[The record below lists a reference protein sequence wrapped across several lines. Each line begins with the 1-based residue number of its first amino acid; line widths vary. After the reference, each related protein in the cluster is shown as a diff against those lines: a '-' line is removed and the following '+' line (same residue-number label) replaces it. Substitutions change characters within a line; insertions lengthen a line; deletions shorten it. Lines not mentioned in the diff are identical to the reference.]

1 MDEPTLA
8 FPFPAA
14 NFRDLIF
21 GKAGSPALLVVMSI
35 ENEFNLESL
44 FQPAWAKEAP
54 NPNRFARYTG
64 DEGAERPRRGGD
76 RPFSRGPG
84 GPAGFGGGA
93 GGGNRGPR
101 SDGPRPPRRDGP
113 PGGGPGSGP
122 RGDRPGFQRHDGG
135 RPGDQAERHEAPPQ
149 VELNIQIIPEENG
162 IESLSRQI
170 KLTGRAYPLFDIAQL
185 IVQKPERYSFK
196 IESRKKPDGTLAQ
209 PMFRCA
215 LDDSLWLNE
224 AEAVNHVLTKH
235 LATFYQIEKTPT
247 DPPKGV
253 YKLVAQCGV
262 SGVVL
267 GPPNYHDYQNQ
278 LRKLHTERFS
288 RMPFDMFKSRVKMVT
303 DEVVVKKWIED
314 QSFKTEFVALN
325 LPEAVRLASLEEVQQ
340 HFRETHQANLI
351 TQIDSVTITG
361 VAGRDVRQP
370 LLARVLRFTW
380 EDQRRF
386 PLQLV
391 NVLSG
396 QLASRG
402 LQFFKVNKT
411 VTHVAVARPHFLDLE
426 ANPVSTSIK
435 KIIEFIN
442 ATPRCNR
449 KQLVETLAPAP
460 AAAPV
465 AAPAPA
471 VEGQPT
477 PAAPAPVEMTAEQSS
492 LNADL
497 HWLIHQGHVIEFH
510 NGILETAKKPLPKPQ
525 PAPRKRIEPRPA
537 PSAPAEAAVPA
548 AESAPA
554 ATAEAAPVA
563 EAKAPPVEAAPNPE
577 EKPASPQA

>member
-14 NFRDLIF
+14 NFRALIF
-21 GKAGSPALLVVMSI
+21 GTAGSPALLVVMSI

-44 FQPAWAKEAP
+44 FQPAWVKETP

-84 GPAGFGGGA
+84 GPGGFGGGA

-113 PGGGPGSGP
+113 PGSGGAPGSGP
-122 RGDRPGFQRHDGG
+122 RGDRPGFQRRDGG

-196 IESRKKPDGTLAQ
+196 IDSRKKPDGSLAQ

-215 LDDSLWLNE
+215 LDDSLWLSE
-224 AEAVNHVLTKH
+224 SEAVNHVLTKH
-235 LATFYQIEKTPT
+235 LATFYQMEKTPT

-288 RMPFDMFKSRVKMVT
+288 RMPFEMFKSRVKMVT
-303 DEVVVKKWIED
+303 DEVVVKQWIED

-325 LPEAVRLASLEEVQQ
+325 LPEAVRLASLDEVQQ

-361 VAGRDVRQP
+361 IAGRDVRQP

-411 VTHVAVARPHFLDLE
+411 VTHVAVARPHFLDLA
-426 ANPVSTSIK
+426 ANPV
-435 KIIEFIN
+435 
-442 ATPRCNR
+442 
-449 KQLVETLAPAP
+449 
-460 AAAPV
+460 
-465 AAPAPA
+465 
-471 VEGQPT
+471 
-477 PAAPAPVEMTAEQSS
+477 
-492 LNADL
+492 
-497 HWLIHQGHVIEFH
+497 
-510 NGILETAKKPLPKPQ
+510 
-525 PAPRKRIEPRPA
+525 
-537 PSAPAEAAVPA
+537 
-548 AESAPA
+548 
-554 ATAEAAPVA
+554 
-563 EAKAPPVEAAPNPE
+563 
-577 EKPASPQA
+577 